1 MQLHAEYDRISD
13 DYKSHRVIQ
22 AFDTAQFI
30 EHTRSNS
37 VVQVLAGD
45 LNTEPG
51 DLAYRLLLASSQMLE
66 TYRADFGLFGTNER
80 ADNTYTSAV
89 ARQTAPD
96 GKRIDYIW
104 HRAGVG
110 CEVSQYLDC
119 CRCF

>member
-1 MQLHAEYDRISD
+1 MFSLQLHAEYDRTSD

-30 EHTRSNS
+30 EHTRGDS

-51 DLAYRLLLASSQMLE
+51 DLAYRLLLASSQMQE
-66 TYRADFGLFGTNER
+66 TYRPDSEVFGTNER
-80 ADNTYTSAV
+80 ADNTYTSAD
-89 ARQTAPD
+89 ARQSAPN

-104 HRAGVG
+104 HRAGVN
-110 CEVSQYLDC
+110 CEVS
-119 CRCF
+119 